1 MMDFLSLLQSNSG
14 SLIQIGY
21 VAILIF
27 AAVVLLPRLLSEHS
41 KERKEFLK
49 TIHDTNEKFIAVI
62 DSYREALITFQKHE
76 DESHANL
83 VNMIKDCRSSVAA
96 EHKELLRA
104 LKTIAKELDTELI
117 E

>member
-1 MMDFLSLLQSNSG
+1 MDFLSLLQTNSS

-21 VAILIF
+21 VAILMF
-27 AAVVLLPRLLSEHS
+27 AAVILLPRLLSEHS
-41 KERKEFLK
+41 KERKEFLS
-49 TIHDTNEKFIAVI
+49 TIQDTNDKFLAVI
-62 DSYREALITFQKHE
+62 ESYREALTTFQQHE

-83 VNMIKDCRSSVAA
+83 VNMIKDCRTSVAE

-104 LKTIAKELDTELI
+104 LKTIAKELNTELI